1 MRYLDSLSNDVYLVV
16 WFQGG
21 REDAREF
28 ARECSRKQA
37 EGRVQEIFERALRRS
52 RPTSTG
58 SRDLQINEDNLV
70 REPVF
75 VMCLDSVMEGE
86 SDIR

>member
-37 EGRVQEIFERALRRS
+37 EGRVQEIFERALRRITWS
-52 RPTSTG
+52 ENQYS
-58 SRDLQINEDNLV
+58 LCAWIV
-70 REPVF
+70 
-75 VMCLDSVMEGE
+75 
-86 SDIR
+86 